1 MIVSGVTAGV
11 TFVTGDSAIRKLL
24 VAPESKIVQFLM
36 SSLEKLIVNRRT
48 FAAWA

>member
-11 TFVTGDSAIRKLL
+11 TLMTGDSAMRKLL
-24 VAPESKIVQFLM
+24 VAPESKIAQFLM
-36 SSLEKLIVNRRT
+36 SSLEKLIVYRRT